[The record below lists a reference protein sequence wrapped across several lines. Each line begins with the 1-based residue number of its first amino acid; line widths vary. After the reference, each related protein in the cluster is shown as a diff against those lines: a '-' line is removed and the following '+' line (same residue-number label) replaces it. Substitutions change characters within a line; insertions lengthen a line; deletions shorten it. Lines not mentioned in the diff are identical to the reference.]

1 MGKAGAPEGVGY
13 RNIDVTHFTKFY
25 NINQLPRYAIIPP
38 MSYGVLNNNMMG
50 VVRLDRG
57 YVIYITGENLTILLY
72 TFILVLSSHLRNKV
86 KNFKTLD
93 KLYKYYYNK
102 DMATNYLAETKDR
115 QLTEKQE
122 AFLGHLVETGGDF
135 KKSAELAG
143 YSGNHYQV
151 LQSLKE
157 EVVDL
162 ASNVLAREAP
172 KAAFKIIEVM
182 KSDKPIP
189 QANYKLQAAQ
199 TILDRVGV
207 AKTDRL
213 EVNHNAGGGIFILP
227 EKKAIDIVAEDGDY
241 EDISD

>member
-1 MGKAGAPEGVGY
+1 
-13 RNIDVTHFTKFY
+13 
-25 NINQLPRYAIIPP
+25 
-38 MSYGVLNNNMMG
+38 MS
-50 VVRLDRG
+50 
-57 YVIYITGENLTILLY
+57 
-72 TFILVLSSHLRNKV
+72 
-86 KNFKTLD
+86 
-93 KLYKYYYNK
+93 
-102 DMATNYLAETKDR
+102 NYLTENKKDR
-115 QLTEKQE
+115 TLTEKQE
-122 AFLGHLVETGGDF
+122 SFLSHLVETQGDF

-172 KAAFKIIEVM
+172 LAAFKIIEVM
-182 KSDKPIP
+182 RSDKPIP

-207 AKTDRL
+207 SKTDRL

-227 EKKAIDIVAEDGDY
+227 EKKAIDIVAEDAEY
-241 EDISD
+241 EDISPTD

>member
-1 MGKAGAPEGVGY
+1 
-13 RNIDVTHFTKFY
+13 
-25 NINQLPRYAIIPP
+25 
-38 MSYGVLNNNMMG
+38 MS
-50 VVRLDRG
+50 
-57 YVIYITGENLTILLY
+57 
-72 TFILVLSSHLRNKV
+72 
-86 KNFKTLD
+86 
-93 KLYKYYYNK
+93 
-102 DMATNYLAETKDR
+102 NYLTEKKDR
-115 QLTEKQE
+115 TLTEKQE
-122 AFLGHLVETGGDF
+122 SFLGHLVETQGDF

-172 KAAFKIIEVM
+172 LAAFKIIEVM
-182 KSDKPIP
+182 RSDKPIP

-207 AKTDRL
+207 SKTDRL

>member
-1 MGKAGAPEGVGY
+1 
-13 RNIDVTHFTKFY
+13 
-25 NINQLPRYAIIPP
+25 
-38 MSYGVLNNNMMG
+38 MS
-50 VVRLDRG
+50 
-57 YVIYITGENLTILLY
+57 
-72 TFILVLSSHLRNKV
+72 
-86 KNFKTLD
+86 
-93 KLYKYYYNK
+93 
-102 DMATNYLAETKDR
+102 NYLTENKKDR
-115 QLTEKQE
+115 TLTEKQE
-122 AFLGHLVETGGDF
+122 SFLGHLVETEGDF

-172 KAAFKIIEVM
+172 LAAFKIIEVM
-182 KSDKPIP
+182 RSDKPIP

-207 AKTDRL
+207 SKTDRL